1 MGEGRGCA
9 LYLNIGLSCL
19 VGMGQC
25 CLLLREGQH
34 KVVQPRSDLILC
46 LLGSQQGFMPPYQQ
60 IMGL

>member
-1 MGEGRGCA
+1 MKPCW
-9 LYLNIGLSCL
+9 
-19 VGMGQC
+19 
-25 CLLLREGQH
+25 LLREGQH